1 MALISAHS
9 VALQALVATL
19 LDFERAPGRYAV
31 ALREPRPLFDATHAV
46 MLLAAGR
53 PVEGLPPLE
62 PGQHTGAV
70 QQAARF
76 FVRTVL
82 LRPGADHYSLLG
94 LAPDFEPE
102 TLRDHYRLMIRLTH
116 PDFAAS
122 GETWPAD
129 AAARINIAH
138 DVLGSVVKRAEYDAS
153 QTAAASASPL
163 ANPLVKP
170 LHHPL
175 HNPLAT
181 APEQAAASPAPRRTA
196 ATHASDSGERRAR
209 RARKIALAAGGAFTC
224 AALLWLMTPGGNEG
238 SLVAQ
243 RNHSAASAQAPAEP
257 AKPAKPA
264 SDGSAIAEAKAW
276 LAEHAED
283 TTTQTAAAPS
293 VSPPAPTTPPAPKL
307 ARAALAAPKAA
318 SQPARAEPLEAASAP
333 ARPVQIA
340 ATEMAPA
347 KAPVTATAA
356 HKASPAAA
364 TATATATAITLA
376 DFNTAPPSGVV
387 GNETATRLTLSLDTD
402 LAPAPKAAPPAAAP
416 APSTAT
422 ALAASTSTAESSL
435 TMTQVQPQL
444 AQVLS
449 GLKSGKGE
457 NVVRWLDGNWRE
469 HPAARAFVN
478 NYQRALAG
486 QSVVQLGKV
495 QLRSRSEAEAFV
507 VDGVVELYLQD
518 GNAEP
523 HIKELQISTHF
534 LPKDGGG
541 QPMLTQVILKR
552 P

>member
-257 AKPAKPA
+257 AKPA

-293 VSPPAPTTPPAPKL
+293 VSPTAPPAPKL
-307 ARAALAAPKAA
+307 ARAAALAAPKAA

-387 GNETATRLTLSLDTD
+387 GNETATRLTLSPDTD

-523 HIKELQISTHF
+523 HIEELQISTHF